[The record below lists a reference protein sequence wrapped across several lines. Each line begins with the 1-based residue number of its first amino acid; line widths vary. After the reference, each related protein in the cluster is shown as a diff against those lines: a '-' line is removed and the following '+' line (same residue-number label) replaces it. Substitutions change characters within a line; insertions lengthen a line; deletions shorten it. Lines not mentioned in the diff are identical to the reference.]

1 MLKSE
6 LVARLSKKMKV
17 TEDQAKS
24 LLHHV
29 VNAIVEGCSEDGI
42 VIIRGFG
49 TFKKSKRK
57 ARTGTNPS
65 TGERIHYP
73 ESKMITFKAVKTIR
87 SRLK

>member
-6 LVARLSKKMKV
+6 LIAKLSKKMKA
-17 TEDQAKS
+17 TEDQAKI

-29 VNAIVEGCSEDGI
+29 INSIVEGCSEDGI

-65 TGERIHYP
+65 TGERINYP

-87 SRLK
+87 SKLK

>member
-6 LVARLSKKMKV
+6 LIAKLAKKMKI
-17 TEDQAKS
+17 TEEQAKS
-24 LLHHV
+24 ALHHV
-29 VNAIVEGCSEDGI
+29 IDSIVQGCSEDGI

-57 ARTGTNPS
+57 ARVGTNPS
-65 TGERIHYP
+65 TGARINYP

-87 SRLK
+87 SKLK